1 MRRLAPGADERRVS
15 VDVLSE
21 VARLDPAMQERVLR
35 EWRVWARREQLAPPG
50 DWRVWLILAG
60 RGWGKSRTGAEWVRA
75 QVASGRAR
83 RIALV
88 ARTAS
93 DVRDVI
99 VEGESGLLA
108 IHRADERP
116 TWEPSRR
123 RLTWPCG
130 AIATT
135 YSAEEPDQLRGPQHD
150 AAWCDELAAWRY
162 PDAWDQLRMGLRLGT
177 DPRVCVTTTPRPTP
191 IVRAL
196 IASPDTVVTR
206 GRTRDNARNLAPGVV
221 DALSQRYG
229 GTRLGRQELD
239 GEVLDDA
246 PGALWRLAM
255 FDNARVDRAPDLRR
269 VVVAIDPAVTS
280 HEGSDETGI
289 VVAGLGHDG
298 RVYVLEDLSGTYPA
312 EQWARRAVEAYRRHR
327 ADRIVAEVN
336 NGGDLVAS
344 VLRAVDRAV
353 PVVTVRATRGKAV
366 RAEPVAALYEQGRVS
381 HVGALARLEDQCIS
395 WDPAGSARSPDRLDA
410 LVWAL
415 TDLVIDRA
423 GPTVHAAPKLVTSP
437 LRGAW

>member
-1 MRRLAPGADERRVS
+1 MLGELRARAPFDWSRRARPDQQPPSGA
-15 VDVLSE
+15 
-21 VARLDPAMQERVLR
+21 
-35 EWRVWARREQLAPPG
+35 WRT
-50 DWRVWLILAG
+50 WLILAG
-60 RGWGKSRTGAEWVRA
+60 RGWGKTRTGAEWVRSIVSA
-75 QVASGRAR
+75 GRAR
-83 RIALV
+83 RVALV
-88 ARTAS
+88 ARTAA

-99 VEGESGLLA
+99 VEGESGILA
-108 IHRADERP
+108 ISPSHERP

-123 RLTWPCG
+123 RLTWPNG

-162 PDAWDQLRMGLRLGT
+162 PEAWDQLQMGLRLGD
-177 DPRVCVTTTPRPTP
+177 DPRVVVTTTPRPTDL
-191 IVRAL
+191 VRAL
-196 IASPDTVVTR
+196 AASPTTRVTR
-206 GRTRDNARNLAPGVV
+206 GRTLDNVRNLAPGVV
-221 DALSQRYG
+221 EALTARYG

-239 GEVLDDA
+239 GEILDDA

-255 FDNARVDRAPDLRR
+255 FDASRVDAAPTMRR
-269 VVVAIDPAVTS
+269 VVVAIDPAVTA
-280 HEGSDETGI
+280 HEGSDETGLI
-289 VVAGLGHDG
+289 VAGLGLDG
-298 RVYVLEDLSGTYPA
+298 RAYVLEDLSGVFPA

-336 NGGDLVAS
+336 QGGDLVAS

-353 PVVTVRATRGKAV
+353 PVAQVRATRGKAL

-381 HVGALARLEDQCIS
+381 HVGLLARLEDQCVS
-395 WDPAGSARSPDRLDA
+395 WDPASDSRSPDRLDA

-423 GPTVHAAPKLVTSP
+423 APLAPAAPTLIRSAGRAV
-437 LRGAW
+437 W

>member
-1 MRRLAPGADERRVS
+1 MPSSCAELSTADLLARLARVPPAQAAVLRRRWDVWGRPDQQPPPGA
-15 VDVLSE
+15 
-21 VARLDPAMQERVLR
+21 
-35 EWRVWARREQLAPPG
+35 WRT
-50 DWRVWLILAG
+50 WLILAG

-75 QVASGRAR
+75 QATSGRAS

-88 ARTAS
+88 ARTAA
-93 DVRDVI
+93 DVRDVL
-99 VEGESGLLA
+99 VEGESGILA
-108 IHRADERP
+108 ISPPHERP

-123 RLTWPCG
+123 RLTWPSG

-162 PDAWDQLRMGLRLGT
+162 PDAWDQLQMGLRLGS
-177 DPRVCVTTTPRPTP
+177 DPRVVVTTTPRPTP
-191 IVRAL
+191 LVRAL
-196 IASPDTVVTR
+196 VASATTVVTR
-206 GRTRDNARNLAPGVV
+206 GRTADNARNLAPGVV
-221 DALSQRYG
+221 EALHARYA

-239 GEVLDDA
+239 GEILDDA

-255 FDNARVDRAPDLRR
+255 FDASRVGVAPSLRR
-269 VVVAIDPAVTS
+269 IVVAIDPAVTS

-298 RVYVLEDLSGTYPA
+298 RAYVLEDLSGVYPA

-327 ADRIVAEVN
+327 ADRIVCEVN

-344 VLRAVDRAV
+344 VLRAVDKAV
-353 PVVTVRATRGKAV
+353 PVTTVRATRGKSL

-381 HVGALARLEDQCIS
+381 HVGSLARLEDQCVS
-395 WDPAGSARSPDRLDA
+395 WDPAGSDRSPDRLDA

-415 TDLVIDRA
+415 TDLVIDQPLPA
-423 GPTVHAAPKLVTSP
+423 LHAPPKLINVSP
-437 LRGAW
+437 RGAW

>member
-1 MRRLAPGADERRVS
+1 MPSVSELLEGVSPAVAERLLRDWSVWGRRDQQP
-15 VDVLSE
+15 
-21 VARLDPAMQERVLR
+21 
-35 EWRVWARREQLAPPG
+35 PPG

-60 RGWGKSRTGAEWVRA
+60 RGWGKSRTGAEWVRSIA
-75 QVASGRAR
+75 TSGRAR

-88 ARTAS
+88 ARTAA
-93 DVRDVI
+93 DVRDVL

-123 RLTWPCG
+123 RLTWPNG

-150 AAWCDELAAWRY
+150 FAWCDELAAWRY
-162 PDAWDQLRMGLRLGT
+162 ADAWDQLQLGLRLGT
-177 DPRVCVTTTPRPTP
+177 DPRVVVTTTPRPTP
-191 IVRAL
+191 LVRAL
-196 IASPDTVVTR
+196 AIAATTHVTR

-221 DALSQRYG
+221 ATLTARYG
-229 GTRLGRQELD
+229 STRLGRQELD
-239 GEVLDDA
+239 GEILDDA
-246 PGALWRLAM
+246 PGALWRLAQ
-255 FDNARVDRAPDLRR
+255 FDAARVDAAPDLRR
-269 VVVAIDPAVTS
+269 VVVAIDPAVTA

-289 VVAGLGHDG
+289 VVAGIGLDG
-298 RVYVLEDLSGTYPA
+298 RAYVLEDLSGTYPA
-312 EQWARRAVEAYRRHR
+312 EQWARRAVEAYRRHK

-344 VLRAVDRAV
+344 VLRTVDPACH
-353 PVVTVRATRGKAV
+353 VVSVRASRGKAL

-381 HVGALARLEDQCIS
+381 HVGLLARLEDQCAG
-395 WDPAGSARSPDRLDA
+395 WDPATDTSSPDRLDA

-415 TDLVIDRA
+415 TDLVVDR
-423 GPTVHAAPKLVTSP
+423 PIAPLQARPMLVRSQG
-437 LRGAW
+437 RAW